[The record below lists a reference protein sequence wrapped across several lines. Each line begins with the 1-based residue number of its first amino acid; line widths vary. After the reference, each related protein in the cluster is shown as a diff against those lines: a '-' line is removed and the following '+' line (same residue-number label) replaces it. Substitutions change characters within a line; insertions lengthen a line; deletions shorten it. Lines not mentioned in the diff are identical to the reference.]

1 MHNVKNNKG
10 DNMHQSIKKIISDY
24 GNSSDIVTRTIN
36 NISYI
41 YLESVCSDDKI
52 SNFLNKSITKIN
64 SIKILSSELANKIF
78 NSNIK
83 IEKDLSKIYYFLSS
97 GFTCIF
103 IKNEKKY
110 IVIETKTKLD
120 RGITESNTESNIRG
134 PKDSF
139 TENHSINIGLIR
151 KRIKEKD
158 LWLKELIVGKR
169 TFTKINL
176 IYIKGLANQK
186 VLEDVKEKISK
197 INIDS
202 ILDSSYIRNYLE
214 KKSLFPTIIST
225 ERPDLV
231 CHHILNGKIIILVEN
246 SPVALILPTTLDEY
260 LKSSEDY
267 YQKASCASFS
277 RIIRYI
283 AFIITLLTPALYIA
297 LMTFNQEVI
306 PDQLLISLATQ
317 RSKVP
322 FPTFI
327 ETILFIIIFEI
338 LREADIRAP
347 SASGA
352 SMSIVG
358 ALVLGDA
365 AVAAD
370 IVSPI
375 AIIVVAIT
383 SICELIFSDQ
393 DLSNA
398 IRIWRLLFI
407 ISTIFLGIIGILCI
421 GIILIIKLA
430 EINFYNV
437 PYLIPLAPF
446 NKNIINDSILVKN
459 EKNRNERPNYI
470 TKNTTRVI
478 NK

>member
-1 MHNVKNNKG
+1 MHRLIKQIVKK
-10 DNMHQSIKKIISDY
+10 Y
-24 GNSSDIVTRTIN
+24 GNSTDIITREIN
-36 NISYI
+36 ELSYI

-52 SNFLNKSITKIN
+52 SNFLNKSI
-64 SIKILSSELANKIF
+64 IKEKSVYKVFNDLKNQIY

-83 IEKDLSKIYYFLSS
+83 IENNLENVYYYLSS
-97 GFTCIF
+97 GFTCLF
-103 IKNEKKY
+103 INKNNKQF

-120 RGITESNTESNIRG
+120 RGITESNIEPNIRG

-151 KRIKEKD
+151 KRIKEKN
-158 LWLKELIVGKR
+158 LWTKDLIVGKR
-169 TFTKINL
+169 TLTKVTVIYDTKIANL
-176 IYIKGLANQK
+176 NILKKIITKIK
-186 VLEDVKEKISK
+186 KIK
-197 INIDS
+197 IDS

-214 KKSLFPTIIST
+214 KISLFPTIIST

-231 CHHILNGKIIILVEN
+231 CQNILNGKIAILVEN
-246 SPVALILPTTLDEY
+246 SPIALILPATLDDF
-260 LKSSEDY
+260 LKSPEDY
-267 YQKASCASFS
+267 YQKASCATFS

-283 AFIITLLTPALYIA
+283 GFIITIITPAIYIS
-297 LMTFNQEVI
+297 LMTFNQEII

-322 FPTFI
+322 FPTFF
-327 ETILFIIIFEI
+327 ETILFILIFEI

-383 SICELIFSDQ
+383 SICELLFCDQ
-393 DLSNA
+393 DFTNA
-398 IRIWRLLFI
+398 IRIWRLL
-407 ISTIFLGIIGILCI
+407 L
-421 GIILIIKLA
+421 
-430 EINFYNV
+430 
-437 PYLIPLAPF
+437 
-446 NKNIINDSILVKN
+446 
-459 EKNRNERPNYI
+459 
-470 TKNTTRVI
+470 
-478 NK
+478 

>member
-1 MHNVKNNKG
+1 MHPI
-10 DNMHQSIKKIISDY
+10 IKKIIREY
-24 GNSSDIVTRTIN
+24 GESSDIVTRTIN
-36 NISYI
+36 SISYI
-41 YLESVCSDDKI
+41 YLESVSSDDKI
-52 SNFLNKSITKIN
+52 SNFLNKSITNIN
-64 SIKILSSELANKIF
+64 SINNLSKELTNKIY

-83 IEKDLSKIYYFLSS
+83 IEKNINKITFYLSS

-103 IKNEKKY
+103 LKNQKRY
-110 IVIETKTKLD
+110 IAIETKAKLD
-120 RGITESNTESNIRG
+120 RGITESNTEPNIRG
-134 PKDSF
+134 PKDCF
-139 TENHSINIGLIR
+139 TENHSINIGLVR
-151 KRIKEKD
+151 KRIKEKN
-158 LWLKELIVGKR
+158 LWIKESFIGKR
-169 TFTKINL
+169 TITKINI
-176 IYIKGLANQK
+176 IYIKELANLK
-186 VLEDVKEKISK
+186 IVKDIERNLNK

-225 ERPDLV
+225 ERPDLA
-231 CHHILNGKIIILVEN
+231 CHHILNGKILILVEN
-246 SPVALILPTTLDEY
+246 SPIALILPTTLDEF

-267 YQKASCASFS
+267 YQKAACATFS
-277 RIIRYI
+277 RIIRYL
-283 AFIITLLTPALYIA
+283 AFFITLLTPSLYIA
-297 LMTFNQEVI
+297 LMTFNQEII
-306 PDQLLISLATQ
+306 PNQLLISLATQ

-327 ETILFIIIFEI
+327 ETILFILIFEI

-375 AIIVVAIT
+375 AIIIIAIT

-407 ISTIFLGIIGILCI
+407 LSTIIFGIIGIIGI
-421 GIILIIKLA
+421 GIILITKLA
-430 EINFYNV
+430 EIEFYNI
-437 PYLIPLAPF
+437 PYLTPLAPI
-446 NKNIINDSILVKN
+446 NKNIINDSIFVKN
-459 EKNRNERPNYI
+459 EKNRIERPNYI
-470 TKNTTRVI
+470 TKNKTRVI

>member
-1 MHNVKNNKG
+1 MHPI
-10 DNMHQSIKKIISDY
+10 IKKVIKKY

-41 YLESVCSDDKI
+41 YLESVSSDDKI
-52 SNFLNKSITKIN
+52 SNFINKSITNIN
-64 SIKILSSELANKIF
+64 SIDNLSRELANKIF

-83 IEKDLSKIYYFLSS
+83 TDNNIDKIFYYLSS

-103 IKNEKKY
+103 IKNKKNY
-110 IVIETKTKLD
+110 LAIETKTKLD
-120 RGITESNTESNIRG
+120 RGITESNTEPNIRG

-158 LWLKELIVGKR
+158 LWCKETIAGKR
-169 TFTKINL
+169 TITKINL
-176 IYIKGLANQK
+176 IYIKELANSK
-186 VLEDVKEKISK
+186 IIKDIEKKINK

-214 KKSLFPTIIST
+214 KNSLFPTIIST
-225 ERPDLV
+225 ERPDLA
-231 CHHILNGKIIILVEN
+231 CHHILNGKILILVEN
-246 SPVALILPTTLDEY
+246 SPIALILPTTLDEY

-267 YQKASCASFS
+267 YQKASCATFS
-277 RIIRYI
+277 RIIRYL
-283 AFIITLLTPALYIA
+283 AFFITLLTPALYIA
-297 LMTFNQEVI
+297 LMTFNQEII
-306 PDQLLISLATQ
+306 PEQLLISLATQ

-327 ETILFIIIFEI
+327 ETIIFIIIFEI

-370 IVSPI
+370 IASPI
-375 AIIVVAIT
+375 AIIVIAIT
-383 SICELIFSDQ
+383 SICELIFNNQ

-407 ISTIFLGIIGILCI
+407 ISTFFLGIIGIICI
-421 GIILIIKLA
+421 GLILITKLA
-430 EINFYNV
+430 EIEFYGI
-437 PYLIPLAPF
+437 PYLAPLAPI

-459 EKNRNERPNYI
+459 EKNRIERPNYI

-478 NK
+478 NE

>member
-1 MHNVKNNKG
+1 MHE
-10 DNMHQSIKKIISDY
+10 SINQIIRNY
-24 GNSSDIVTRTIN
+24 GNSNDIVTRKIG
-36 NISYI
+36 NIYYI
-41 YLESVCSDDKI
+41 YLESVGSDDKI
-52 SNFLNKSITKIN
+52 SNFLNKGIIENN
-64 SIKILSSELANKIF
+64 SINEIF
-78 NSNIK
+78 DSLNNSIYNSNLK
-83 IEKDLSKIYYFLSS
+83 IENNVSKAYYYLSS

-103 IKNEKKY
+103 VENNTSRY
-110 IVIETKTKLD
+110 IVVETKSKLD
-120 RGITESNTESNIRG
+120 RGITESNTEPNIRG

-139 TENHSINIGLIR
+139 TENHSLNLGLIR
-151 KRIKEKD
+151 KRIKEKE
-158 LWLKELIVGKR
+158 LWMHEIIVGKR
-169 TFTKINL
+169 TSTKVTILYENK
-176 IYIKGLANQK
+176 IANIKTVKK
-186 VLEDVKEKISK
+186 VIKKIEKIQ
-197 INIDS
+197 IDS

-214 KKSLFPTIIST
+214 EKSLFPTITST

-231 CHHILNGKIIILVEN
+231 CQNILNGKIAILVEN
-246 SPVALILPTTLDEY
+246 SPIALVLPATLDDF

-267 YQKASCASFS
+267 YQKASCATFS

-283 AFIITLLTPALYIA
+283 GFIITIITPAIYIS
-297 LMTFNQEVI
+297 LMTFNQEII

-322 FPTFI
+322 FPTFF
-327 ETILFIIIFEI
+327 ETILFILIFEI

-383 SICELIFSDQ
+383 SICELLFSDQ
-393 DLSNA
+393 DLTNA
-398 IRIWRLLFI
+398 IRIWRVLFI
-407 ISTIFLGIIGILCI
+407 LSTIIFGIIGIVCV
-421 GIILIIKLA
+421 GIIFLTNLSH
-430 EINFYNV
+430 INSYNI
-437 PYLIPLAPF
+437 PYLTPLSPL
-446 NKNIINDSILVKN
+446 NNNILNDSILLKN
-459 EKNRNERPNYI
+459 TKERTRRPSYL
-470 TKNTTRVI
+470 TKNSTRVI